1 MHYMKNKQA
10 LGALAM
16 DLKRVALGYFR
27 GSSSLADRFFIEAL
41 KRKNE
46 IDSDTLKPYVRRL
59 LYAMENIRKEKNDR
73 AAEDALF
80 YSTLFQNA
88 STKIDTL

>member
-1 MHYMKNKQA
+1 MKNKQI

-27 GSSSLADRFFIEAL
+27 GSLPMAEKFYEEAL
-41 KRKNE
+41 KNKRRNRYKNVSPYIIKLLSK
-46 IDSDTLKPYVRRL
+46 IDDIK
-59 LYAMENIRKEKNDR
+59 KEDKAR
-73 AAEDALF
+73 AAEDALL

-88 STKIDTL
+88 SSVIL

>member
-1 MHYMKNKQA
+1 MKNKQI

-27 GSSSLADRFFIEAL
+27 GSLPMAEKFYEEAL
-41 KRKNE
+41 KTKGE
-46 IDSDTLKPYVRRL
+46 IDIKNVSPYIIKL
-59 LYAMENIRKEKNDR
+59 LSKIDDIKKEDKAR
-73 AAEDALF
+73 AAEDALL

-88 STKIDTL
+88 SSVIL